1 MTAFMAFL
9 IKKGDARECK
19 IYIFFL
25 SVSTFFHFLFGEGQ
39 KAHVGPEEDIKA
51 SVDFGATGK
60 SLAAGMNKNSL
71 NSHFPRRSRN
81 SCHNENR
88 I

>member
-1 MTAFMAFL
+1 MGDGGGV

-51 SVDFGATGK
+51 SALI
-60 SLAAGMNKNSL
+60 LAL
-71 NSHFPRRSRN
+71 TD
-81 SCHNENR
+81 NR
-88 I
+88 